1 MDIINEEIK
10 DNIFFVNLDE
20 DKKNKYNLA
29 MHLVDSYAK
38 SGFYWG
44 LVPLLNQYLS
54 KKSRK
59 KMIAAI
65 GRIYGIVVQKR
76 DKNNTSRE
84 YDENQLLSLLTINWN
99 SFIQNIKNSSIIS
112 NFMKDGYLNEKKVQ
126 EIGKAIVDEYDK
138 EYGKIGV
145 ADKYL
150 NIALNKNFDRLKD
163 FPNCFKQDYWHDNR
177 IKITNIKIDCDLNN

>member
-1 MDIINEEIK
+1 
-10 DNIFFVNLDE
+10 
-20 DKKNKYNLA
+20 
-29 MHLVDSYAK
+29 
-38 SGFYWG
+38 
-44 LVPLLNQYLS
+44 
-54 KKSRK
+54 
-59 KMIAAI
+59 MIAAI